1 MVRAVDEIEKAP
13 VMDRWQAV
21 SLGKV
26 AQVIMGQSPPGSSYN
41 RQGIGSPL
49 INGPTEFTDKHPIKM
64 QWTSQP
70 TKLAQPGDLLLCVRG
85 SSTGRTN
92 VSDDRYCIGRGI
104 AAIRAKQVADQ
115 RFIAFQVESGI
126 SRLLRLTT
134 GSTFPNIN
142 SQSIGAISL
151 LLPPRNEQSAIATVL
166 SDIDSLIESLERLIA
181 KKRAIK
187 QGAMQE
193 LLTGKR
199 RLPGFKKKWHCR
211 KFGDVLTVRHGRSQ
225 RGISAHDGK
234 YPILASGG
242 IIGRTNTPLYTK
254 PSVLIGRKGTIDRPQ
269 YQSGPFWTVDTLFYT
284 EICQQCSPKF
294 LYYLFSTIDWR
305 TYNEASGVPSLNAS
319 TIEQIEFNSPD
330 LDEQHAIA
338 TIVSH
343 FDDELEL
350 EFRRLTKYIA
360 MKQGMMQVLLTGRIR
375 LLKD

>member
-225 RGISAHDGK
+225 RGISTHDGK